1 MQPVVL
7 HIDVQNQSILDWLKE
22 NKFVVYS
29 EIVRYSEKLIK
40 DDLEMVQAILI
51 ANLSENIVFILKRE
65 DIEFTLEKAMKYFL
79 SIEEYEQ
86 CSKIQELYILI
97 DEKVK
102 QNDST
107 IIKTH

>member
-7 HIDVQNQSILDWLKE
+7 HIDLENESILDWLKH

-29 EIVRYSEKLIK
+29 EIVRYAHKLITE
-40 DDLEMVQAILI
+40 DLKMVQAVLI
-51 ANLSENIVFILKRE
+51 ANLSENVVFILKQS
-65 DIEFTLEKAMKYFL
+65 DIKFTLENAMRYFL

-97 DEKVK
+97 DEKEKVNESK
-102 QNDST
+102 FAKID
-107 IIKTH
+107 